1 MLKTIQEPLVVIS
14 SNIEQ
19 YIIPKMDYIVVMII
33 IIINNVVNIFITI
46 TTNIISTNIMNI

>member
-14 SNIEQ
+14 SNIEE

>member
-1 MLKTIQEPLVVIS
+1 MS
-14 SNIEQ
+14 SNIEE

-33 IIINNVVNIFITI
+33 IIINNVVNICITI

>member
-1 MLKTIQEPLVVIS
+1 VLKTIQEPLVVMS

-33 IIINNVVNIFITI
+33 IIINNVVNICITI